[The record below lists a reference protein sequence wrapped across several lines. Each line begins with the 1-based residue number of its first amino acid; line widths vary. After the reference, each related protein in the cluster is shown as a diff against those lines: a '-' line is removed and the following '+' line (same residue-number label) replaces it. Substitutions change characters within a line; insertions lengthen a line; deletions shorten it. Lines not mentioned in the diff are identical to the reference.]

1 MIKIYRV
8 VAPNGV
14 VLGIYESDGAKF
26 CSFRTYHDWI
36 ALESGESLLD
46 GIRRFYKWERTEV
59 NPLELEECPIGFDK
73 YYRRMYRPVFDYEE
87 DTVTLS
93 AQDVLSLISG
103 LGQLAV
109 LVEQLS
115 RLLRV
120 VFPENHNLDVYGYE
134 IRNLIILACTE
145 VEAQWRG
152 VLRMNH
158 YNGSQGRFSTNDYVK
173 LLAPLKLTE
182 YQVSLPLYPQIPL
195 ISPFVGWD
203 QQKPTQ
209 SLSWYEAYNAVKHD
223 RENEFPQAKLRYA
236 IDAVVA
242 CAVMLQAQY
251 GVIPVWRDY
260 LGQFFRFDKKPM
272 WPAREQYLCREKQW
286 QSVDFPF

>member
-14 VLGIYESDGAKF
+14 VLGIYESDGTKF

-46 GIRRFYKWERTEV
+46 GIRRFYKWERAEV
-59 NPLELEECPIGFDK
+59 NPLELEECAIGFDK
-73 YYRRMYRPVFDYEE
+73 YYRRMYRPVFDHEE
-87 DTVTLS
+87 DTVTLP

-115 RLLRV
+115 RLFRV
-120 VFPENHNLDVYGYE
+120 VFPENHNLDVYGHE

-158 YNGSQGRFSTNDYVK
+158 YNGTQHHFTTKDYVK
-173 LLAPLKLTE
+173 LFAPLKLAE
-182 YQVSLPLYPQIPL
+182 YQVSLPLYPQIPS

-209 SLSWYEAYNAVKHD
+209 SLPWYEAYNAVKHD
-223 RENEFPQAKLRYA
+223 RENKFPQAKLQYA
-236 IDAVVA
+236 VDAVTA

-251 GVIPVWRDY
+251 GIIPAWRDY

-286 QSVDFPF
+286 QPVDFPF